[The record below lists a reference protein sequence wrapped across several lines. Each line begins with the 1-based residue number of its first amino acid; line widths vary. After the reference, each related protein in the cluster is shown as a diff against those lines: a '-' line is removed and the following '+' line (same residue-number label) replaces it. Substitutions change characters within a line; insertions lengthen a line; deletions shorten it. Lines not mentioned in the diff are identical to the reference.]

1 MCPWIIYYPW
11 TFILVFLFLSI
22 EMSYCSGTDQFPG
35 DIYLLK
41 VNNKH
46 TRGKFFEL
54 QQSFSQR
61 FVQIFPIHKNYFFIY
76 FKQHIFLLKP

>member
-1 MCPWIIYYPW
+1 MYPWIVYYPW

-22 EMSYCSGTDQFPG
+22 EMSYCSGTDQFPK

-46 TRGKFFEL
+46 TRGKF
-54 QQSFSQR
+54 
-61 FVQIFPIHKNYFFIY
+61 IY